1 MITQKEIARK
11 DFNRVCEINDYEV
24 FTEKQ
29 VQGYISHVKGII
41 QKSEVD
47 NLSEDEV
54 ESINTFNE
62 DLPELHKAIV
72 LNDDLSRE
80 LVFYRERKVIFED
93 SIEKSEGIEKAE
105 KIGRYANTHQNRKL
119 GRVGQK
125 FKERS
130 KKAEEEK
137 EKKGKSSSGE
147 TTVTESEIKGKTNK
161 EIAQIYRE
169 KMEVANKK
177 GEGHKYHLFMAKR
190 DEHEFLAKKEAKGE
204 KTPDNKAEGSFK
216 GGEKVTDS
224 KDGKEYLVTKDSAR
238 VSTGTV
244 YPKGDI
250 LVDLEDDKGNYR
262 ATLPESRLKP
272 KSGVWS
278 EEQEG
283 KVAQNDKEFQAHLK
297 KEGID
302 RYSKEA
308 SDAWKQGGFRDKQKK
323 VFGKDKEDA
332 S

>member
-137 EKKGKSSSGE
+137 SETPRSKNVMIDGDDKLDTKTYYRKHGEKSAGGFSLKGWEGKGTDASLLKLDDFDKKWVGDYKLKPDEKIYRYSSDTTKVSGIEPIVKINHKKGLVYFSNGE
-147 TTVTESEIKGKTNK
+147 DNK
-161 EIAQIYRE
+161 LSFET
-169 KMEVANKK
+169 K
-177 GEGHKYHLFMAKR
+177 GEPVSYMRLR
-190 DEHEFLAKKEAKGE
+190 EGE
-204 KTPDNKAEGSFK
+204 
-216 GGEKVTDS
+216 
-224 KDGKEYLVTKDSAR
+224 
-238 VSTGTV
+238 
-244 YPKGDI
+244 I
-250 LVDLEDDKGNYR
+250 
-262 ATLPESRLKP
+262 
-272 KSGVWS
+272 
-278 EEQEG
+278 
-283 KVAQNDKEFQAHLK
+283 
-297 KEGID
+297 
-302 RYSKEA
+302 
-308 SDAWKQGGFRDKQKK
+308 
-323 VFGKDKEDA
+323 
-332 S
+332 

>member
-93 SIEKSEGIEKAE
+93 TIEKSEGIEKAE
-105 KIGRYANTHQNRKL
+105 KTGRYANTHQNRKL

-130 KKAEEEK
+130 KKAEGEEK
-137 EKKGKSSSGE
+137 KFDTAKEMKDAFGSLSPEQIQKKLKHYEGQVEKVKERYSGDHPKDKEYVEFAEKQLKAFKDAYVGGKKEVVEDKKEGFDSDKPDTFSNDYKKFAEDVKSDVKKNNNLAEYYLERLQKDIKQSGQRIR
-147 TTVTESEIKGKTNK
+147 SI
-161 EIAQIYRE
+161 
-169 KMEVANKK
+169 
-177 GEGHKYHLFMAKR
+177 
-190 DEHEFLAKKEAKGE
+190 KKEAKGE
-204 KTPDNKAEGSFK
+204 DYTNAI
-216 GGEKVTDS
+216 S
-224 KDGKEYLVTKDSAR
+224 KF
-238 VSTGTV
+238 
-244 YPKGDI
+244 
-250 LVDLEDDKGNYR
+250 
-262 ATLPESRLKP
+262 
-272 KSGVWS
+272 
-278 EEQEG
+278 EERI
-283 KVAQNDKEFQAHLK
+283 K
-297 KEGID
+297 
-302 RYSKEA
+302 
-308 SDAWKQGGFRDKQKK
+308 
-323 VFGKDKEDA
+323 DA
-332 S
+332 SVLSKQIKEITGEYKV